1 MSKVKYYY
9 DSETLSYRKIEP
21 KKGKSFALAILFVL
35 GIIAMSF
42 VLALIYLNIPN
53 LETPKEKAYKREIE
67 NMKFQYEILNK
78 RMEDVVDVLKNV
90 EERDNN
96 IYRVYFEANPISEEQ
111 RKSGFGGI
119 NRYKNLEGYENSEII
134 AETTKNLDRL
144 SKRIVI
150 QSKSLDEIA
159 TLAKN
164 KEAFLASIPAI
175 QPVKND
181 DLKRMASGFGI
192 RMHPMLKY
200 RKMHNGM
207 DFSAPTSTEVFATGN
222 AVVKKAQR
230 SSGFGNLIILDHGF
244 GYETY
249 YAHLNEFKIRPGQKV
264 KRGEIIGLVGNSGL
278 STAPHL
284 HYEVHKNGKV
294 VNPINFYHGDLTA
307 EEYDIMLNQS
317 ALENQSLD

>member
-21 KKGKSFALAILFVL
+21 KKGKNLALGVLFLV
-35 GIIAMSF
+35 GIVAMSF
-42 VLALIYLNIPN
+42 VLALVYLNIPN
-53 LETPKEKAYKREIE
+53 VETPKEKAYKREIE
-67 NMKFQYEILNK
+67 NMRFQYELLNK
-78 RMEDVVDVLKNV
+78 RMEEVVGVLENV
-90 EERDNN
+90 EDRDNN
-96 IYRVYFEANPISEEQ
+96 IYRVYFEANPITEEQ
-111 RKSGFGGI
+111 RRSGFGGV

-134 AETTKNLDRL
+134 TETTKNLDKL
-144 SKRIVI
+144 SKRLVI
-150 QSKSLDEIA
+150 QSRSLDEIA

-164 KEAFLASIPAI
+164 KEALLASIPAI

-181 DLKRMASGFGI
+181 DLKRMASGFGR
-192 RMHPMLKY
+192 RMHPILKY
-200 RKMHNGM
+200 PKMHNGM

-222 AVVKKAQR
+222 ATVKKARR
-230 SSGFGNLIILDHGF
+230 SSGFGNLIVLDHGF

-249 YAHLNEFKIRPGQKV
+249 YAHLNEFKVKPGQKV
-264 KRGEIIGLVGNSGL
+264 KRGEIIGYVGNTGL

>member
-9 DSETLSYRKIEP
+9 DSDTLSYRKIEP
-21 KKGKSFALAILFVL
+21 KKGKKFALATLFLL
-35 GIIAMSF
+35 GIITTSF
-42 VLALIYLNIPN
+42 ILALVYLNIPSV
-53 LETPKEKAYKREIE
+53 ETPKEKAYKREVE
-67 NMKFQYEILNK
+67 NMKFQYKLLNK
-78 RMEDVVDVLKNV
+78 RMEDVVSVLQNV
-90 EERDNN
+90 EDRDNN
-96 IYRVYFEANPISEEQ
+96 IYRVYFEANPISIEQ

-119 NRYKNLEGYENSEII
+119 NRYKDLEGYENSEII
-134 AETTKNLDRL
+134 TETTESLDKL
-144 SKRIVI
+144 SKRLVI

-159 TLAKN
+159 VLAKN
-164 KEAFLASIPAI
+164 KEALLASIPAI

-181 DLKRMASGFGI
+181 DLKRMASGYGI
-192 RMHPMLKY
+192 RMHPILKY

-207 DFSAPTSTEVFATGN
+207 DFSAPSNTEIFATGN
-222 AVVKKAQR
+222 ATVKKAR
-230 SSGFGNLIILDHGF
+230 RTSGFGNLIVLDHGF

-249 YAHLNEFKIRPGQKV
+249 YAHLSEFNVKPGQKV
-264 KRGEIIGLVGNSGL
+264 KRGEIIGYVGNSGL

-317 ALENQSLD
+317 TLENQSLD

>member
-1 MSKVKYYY
+1 MSQVKYYY
-9 DSETLSYRKIEP
+9 DSDTLSYRKIEP
-21 KKGKSFALAILFVL
+21 KKGKNFALATLFLL
-35 GIIAMSF
+35 GIIATSF
-42 VLALIYLNIPN
+42 ILALIYLNIPSV
-53 LETPKEKAYKREIE
+53 ETPKEKAYKREVE
-67 NMKFQYEILNK
+67 NMKFQYELINK
-78 RMEDVVDVLKNV
+78 RIENVVSVLQNI

-96 IYRVYFEANPISEEQ
+96 IYRVYFEANPITIEQ

-134 AETTKNLDRL
+134 TETTKSLDKL
-144 SKRIVI
+144 SKRVVI

-164 KEAFLASIPAI
+164 KEALLASIPAI

-181 DLKRMASGFGI
+181 DLKRMASGYGI
-192 RMHPMLKY
+192 RMHPILKY

-207 DFSAPTSTEVFATGN
+207 DFSAPSSTEIFATGN
-222 AVVKKAQR
+222 ATVKIAKR
-230 SSGFGNLIILDHGF
+230 TSGFGNLIVLDHGF

-249 YAHLNEFKIRPGQKV
+249 YAHLSEFNVKLGQQV
-264 KRGEIIGLVGNSGL
+264 KRGEIIGFVGNSGL

-284 HYEVHKNGKV
+284 HYEVHKNGRV

-317 ALENQSLD
+317 TLENQSLD

>member
-9 DSETLSYRKIEP
+9 DSETLSYRKIEH
-21 KKGKSFALAILFVL
+21 KKGKKLGYALL
-35 GIIAMSF
+35 GITASL
-42 VLALIYLNIPN
+42 LAGFLLLVVYLNLPQI
-53 LETPKEKAYKREIE
+53 ETPKEKAMRRELQ
-67 NMKFQYEILNK
+67 NMELQYEVLNK
-78 RMEDVVDVLKNV
+78 KMTQAQKVLAEVQN
-90 EERDNN
+90 RDNN
-96 IYRVYFEANPISEEQ
+96 IYRVYFEANPIPEEQ
-111 RKSGFGGI
+111 RKAGFGGI
-119 NRYKNLEGYENSEII
+119 NRYKDLEGYDNSELIM
-134 AETTKNLDRL
+134 ETAKRLDIL
-144 SKRIVI
+144 QKQIVV

-159 TLAKN
+159 NLAEE
-164 KEAFLASIPAI
+164 KEKLLTAIPAI
-175 QPVKND
+175 QPVRNEN
-181 DLKRMASGFGI
+181 LKRMASGYGM
-192 RMHPMLKY
+192 RMHPILKY

-207 DFSAPTSTEVFATGN
+207 DFSAPTGSLVYATGD

-230 SSGFGNLIILDHGF
+230 TTGFGNLVVLDHGF

-249 YAHLNEFKIRPGQKV
+249 YAHLSEFKVRRGQKV
-264 KRGEIIGLVGNSGL
+264 KRGEIIAEVGSTGL

>member
-9 DSETLSYRKIEP
+9 DSETLSYRKIVP
-21 KKGKSFALAILFVL
+21 KKGKNFALGVLFFV
-35 GIIAMSF
+35 GIVAMSF
-42 VLALIYLNIPN
+42 VLALVYLNIPN
-53 LETPKEKAYKREIE
+53 VETPKEKAYKREIE
-67 NMKFQYEILNK
+67 NMRFQYELLNK
-78 RMEDVVDVLKNV
+78 RMEDVVSVLENV
-90 EERDNN
+90 EDRDNN

-111 RKSGFGGI
+111 RRSGFGGI

-134 AETTKNLDRL
+134 TETTKNLDRL
-144 SKRIVI
+144 SKRLVI

-164 KEAFLASIPAI
+164 KEALLASIPAI

-192 RMHPMLKY
+192 RMHPILKY

-207 DFSAPTSTEVFATGN
+207 DFSATTNTEVFATGN
-222 AVVKKAQR
+222 ATVKKARR
-230 SSGFGNLIILDHGF
+230 SSGFGNLIVLDHGF

-249 YAHLNEFKIRPGQKV
+249 YAHLEDIKVKPGQKV
-264 KRGEIIGLVGNSGL
+264 KRGEIIGHVGNTGL

>member
-21 KKGKSFALAILFVL
+21 KKGKNLALGVLFLV
-35 GIIAMSF
+35 GIVAMSF
-42 VLALIYLNIPN
+42 VLALVYLNIPN
-53 LETPKEKAYKREIE
+53 VETPKEKAYKREVE
-67 NMKFQYEILNK
+67 NMRFQYELLNK
-78 RMEDVVDVLKNV
+78 RMEEVVGVLENV
-90 EERDNN
+90 EDRDNN
-96 IYRVYFEANPISEEQ
+96 IYRVYFEANPITEEQ
-111 RKSGFGGI
+111 RRSGFGGV

-134 AETTKNLDRL
+134 TETTKNLDKL
-144 SKRIVI
+144 SKRLVI
-150 QSKSLDEIA
+150 QSRSLDEIA

-164 KEAFLASIPAI
+164 KEALLASIPAI

-181 DLKRMASGFGI
+181 DLKRMASGFGR
-192 RMHPMLKY
+192 RMHPILKY
-200 RKMHNGM
+200 PKMHNGM

-222 AVVKKAQR
+222 ATVKKARR
-230 SSGFGNLIILDHGF
+230 SSGFGNLIVLDHGF

-249 YAHLNEFKIRPGQKV
+249 YAHLNEFKVKPGQKV
-264 KRGEIIGLVGNSGL
+264 KRGEIIGYVGNTGL

>member
-9 DSETLSYRKIEP
+9 DSETLSYRKIEA
-21 KKGKSFALAILFVL
+21 KKGKSFALATLFVL
-35 GIIAMSF
+35 GIITMSF

-53 LETPKEKAYKREIE
+53 VETPKEKAYKREIE
-67 NMKFQYEILNK
+67 NMKFQYELLNK
-78 RMEDVVDVLKNV
+78 RMEDVVDVLENV

-111 RKSGFGGI
+111 RQSGFGGI
-119 NRYKNLEGYENSEII
+119 NRYKNLEGFENSEII
-134 AETTKNLDRL
+134 AETTKNLDQL
-144 SKRIVI
+144 SKRVVV
-150 QSKSLDEIA
+150 QSKSLDEISE
-159 TLAKN
+159 LAKN

-192 RMHPMLKY
+192 RMHPILKY

-207 DFSAPTSTEVFATGN
+207 DFSAPSNTEVFATGN
-222 AVVKKAQR
+222 ATVKKAR
-230 SSGFGNLIILDHGF
+230 RTSGFGNLIVLDHGF

-249 YAHLNEFKIRPGQKV
+249 YAHLNKFNVKEGQKV
-264 KRGEIIGLVGNSGL
+264 KRGEIIAFVGNSGL

>member
-21 KKGKSFALAILFVL
+21 KKGKNFALGTLFLL
-35 GIIAMSF
+35 GIIATSF

-53 LETPKEKAYKREIE
+53 VETPKEKAYKREIE
-67 NMKFQYEILNK
+67 NMKFQYELLNK
-78 RMEDVVDVLKNV
+78 RMEDVVDVLENV
-90 EERDNN
+90 EDRDNN

-111 RKSGFGGI
+111 RRSGFGGI
-119 NRYKNLEGYENSEII
+119 NRYKNLEGFENSEII
-134 AETTKNLDRL
+134 EETTKNLDQL
-144 SKRIVI
+144 SKRLVI

-159 TLAKN
+159 VLAKN
-164 KEAFLASIPAI
+164 KEALLASIPAI

-181 DLKRMASGFGI
+181 DLKRMASGYGI
-192 RMHPMLKY
+192 RMHPILKY

-207 DFSAPTSTEVFATGN
+207 DFSAPANTEVFATGN
-222 AVVKKAQR
+222 ATVKKAR
-230 SSGFGNLIILDHGF
+230 RTSGFGNLIVLDHGF

-249 YAHLNEFKIRPGQKV
+249 YAHLSEFNVKPGQKV
-264 KRGEIIGLVGNSGL
+264 KRGEIIGYVGNSGL

>member
-21 KKGKSFALAILFVL
+21 KKGKKFALGLLFFM

-42 VLALIYLNIPN
+42 VLALVYLNIPN

-67 NMKFQYEILNK
+67 NMKFQYELLNK
-78 RMEDVVDVLKNV
+78 RMDEVVGVLENV

-96 IYRVYFEANPISEEQ
+96 IYRVYFEANPIPVQQ
-111 RKSGFGGI
+111 RMSGFGGV
-119 NRYKNLEGYENSEII
+119 NRYKNLEGFENSEII
-134 AETTKNLDRL
+134 TSTAEKLDKL
-144 SKRIVI
+144 SKRLVV

-159 TLAKN
+159 SLAKN
-164 KEAFLASIPAI
+164 KEALLASIPAI

-181 DLKRMASGFGI
+181 DLKRMASGFGF
-192 RMHPMLKY
+192 RMHPILKY

-207 DFSAPTSTEVFATGN
+207 DFSAPSNTEVFATGN
-222 AVVKKAQR
+222 ATVKKAR
-230 SSGFGNLIILDHGF
+230 RTSGFGNLIVLDHGF

-249 YAHLNEFKIRPGQKV
+249 YAHLNNFKVREGQKV
-264 KRGEIIGLVGNSGL
+264 KRGEIIAFVGNSGL